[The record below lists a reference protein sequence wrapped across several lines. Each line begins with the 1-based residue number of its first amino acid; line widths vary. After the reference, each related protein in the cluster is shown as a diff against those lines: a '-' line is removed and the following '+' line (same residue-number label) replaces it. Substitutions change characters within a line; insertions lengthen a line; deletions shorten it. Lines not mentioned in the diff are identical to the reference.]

1 MTPNASIAGSL
12 TPSSLAAG
20 STNTIGASTKATGGQ
35 SDPFSSSQQ
44 GSTGSSNSANKQG
57 SKKNSNSTANSG
69 QASTVGGS
77 SLQGNKKVFLHRFSR
92 AIRLYFMPFIENNHV
107 FHFFCHLELRQ

>member
-20 STNTIGASTKATGGQ
+20 STNTIGASAKTTGGQ

-44 GSTGSSNSANKQG
+44 GSTGSSNNTNKQG
-57 SKKNSNSTANSG
+57 SKKNSNNTANSG

-77 SLQGNKKVFLHRFSR
+77 SLQGNKKVFLHRFCT
-92 AIRLYFMPFIENNHV
+92 LY
-107 FHFFCHLELRQ
+107 